1 MNRVQDIKLV
11 FFSDDNTNY
20 LTEFI
25 NKQSNTSNIRDILF
39 KMQNVVFNDFIES
52 ISKDLD
58 IDNVDIEDILISL
71 NKILIQ
77 RVLNLGSISPNI
89 SNIEQG
95 TLLENKYTQTGL
107 SRPYDEGSALGSPVV
122 VPTSVSVP
130 TPVPVVT
137 PTPVKKICHEKNIQT
152 QHQKLYHII
161 SSNLNFKEGIYLL
174 DSVDINQ
181 KGTMRIFNNLYNI
194 SDNNNKLEINKTKIY
209 INSGNYN
216 LNSLLQSI
224 EESLNKKLKLQFKV
238 TYDTIKNRITIKNDI
253 GNADS
258 HSSNFNLNFNDI
270 DGNLKWILGFTNNNY
285 TNNNSYTAE
294 LDPQLNYYDIIYI
307 KIENNDCY
315 TVLNYNPVF
324 SYTKKIPTTFN
335 NWVTVD
341 LDICIQKKICISFY
355 TFFKNKFEI
364 IKTPIA
370 WEFN

>member
-25 NKQSNTSNIRDILF
+25 NKQSSNVSSNVRDILF
-39 KMQNVVFNDFIES
+39 KTQNVVFNDFIES

-58 IDNVDIEDILISL
+58 INNVDIEDILISL

-77 RVLNLGSISPNI
+77 RVLNLGSTPPDK
-89 SNIEQG
+89 
-95 TLLENKYTQTGL
+95 LFENKYSQTGL
-107 SRPYDEGSALGSPVV
+107 SRPYDETRVPIPVST
-122 VPTSVSVP
+122 PVP
-130 TPVPVVT
+130 TPVPVPVIVT
-137 PTPVKKICHEKNIQT
+137 PKKICHEKNIQT
-152 QHQKLYHII
+152 QQQRLYHII
-161 SSNLNFKEGIYLL
+161 SSNLDFKEGIYSL

-181 KGTMRIFNNLYNI
+181 KGKMRIFNNLYNI

-216 LNSLLQSI
+216 LISLLQSI

-238 TYDTIKNRITIKNDI
+238 TYDTFKNRITIKNDI
-253 GNADS
+253 GNADP

-285 TNNNSYTAE
+285 INNNSYTTE
-294 LDPQLNYYDIIYI
+294 LDPQLNYYNTIYI
-307 KIENNDCY
+307 KIENNDFY
-315 TVLNYNPVF
+315 TVLNYPTPF
-324 SYTKKIPTTFN
+324 TYTKKINFDTFSRF
-335 NWVTVD
+335 NWVTLD

-364 IKTPIA
+364 IKSPIL